1 MAGQMRVMTKAEID
15 ARMGLTAILTTMTY
29 SEAMSFLVNE
39 LVLAAV
45 HMGTP
50 RHVLDALVDA
60 AWAGHQTMHLAKG
73 GGVA

>member
-45 HMGTP
+45 HMGT
-50 RHVLDALVDA
+50 ALVDA